1 MGRSGRPADDERRA
15 TWLNSHDDPRNT
27 RQNYQRAT
35 GSWRM
40 KKRWESTSAYRYT
53 LGGSLDYTGSFDR
66 QKSDRDIDEGPAGIP
81 SNATNRVTTTSS
93 RR

>member
-1 MGRSGRPADDERRA
+1 MGAPADLLTMNVGA

-66 QKSDRDIDEGPAGIP
+66 QKATGISTKARRASP